1 MFFSNRPKD
10 EQLSGLRRVGWVGYP
25 SKVSPSADVSSTAED
40 FETEAAGAPN
50 GPETEGAAVENHHD
64 SYRWI
69 FGCFCLVVAHMFHV
83 QPYVER
89 IVSIHS

>member
-1 MFFSNRPKD
+1 MGRI
-10 EQLSGLRRVGWVGYP
+10 
-25 SKVSPSADVSSTAED
+25 SKVSPSADVSTAED
-40 FETEAAGAPN
+40 FESEAAGGPN

-64 SYRWI
+64 FYRWI
-69 FGCFCLVVAHMFHV
+69 LGCFCLVVAHMFHV